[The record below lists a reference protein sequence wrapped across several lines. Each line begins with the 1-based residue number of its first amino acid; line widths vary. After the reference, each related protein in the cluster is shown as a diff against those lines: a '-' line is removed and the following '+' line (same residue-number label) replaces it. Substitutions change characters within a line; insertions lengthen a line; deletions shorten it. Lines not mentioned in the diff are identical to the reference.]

1 MSDRPELS
9 VVVPIYNEEENLSEL
24 ERRLRESLEA
34 ITTSWEVIFVND
46 GSEDGS
52 LALMK
57 AIRARD
63 PRFKRIDFSR
73 NFGHQTAVSAGI
85 DHAQGGAVVVMDGDL
100 QDPPEVIEQLVS
112 RWRDGFDVVYA
123 VRTDRKESLPKRAAY
138 AAFYRILHAISD
150 TEMPLDSGDFALMD
164 RRVVDHLV
172 ALPERNRYIRGLR
185 AWLGFRQT
193 GLTYA
198 RDARHAGGTK
208 QTLRRLFKQAFDG
221 IVAFS
226 DAPLRVVRQAGLVIT
241 GVSVLLGGWTLAK
254 RLFGYEVVPGF
265 ATLALLVLFFGGVQL
280 VTVGLLGEYI
290 ARIYTEVKGRPRY
303 VIRDLAGVEA
313 SVAGHGLPPCAYGGR
328 CEGSD
333 VVESS
338 TSRHTFVDVRV
349 ARGTATTRES
359 AVRGGK
365 PSSGERVGS

>member
-1 MSDRPELS
+1 MSDRSELS
-9 VVVPIYNEEENLSEL
+9 IVVPIFNEEGNLPEL
-24 ERRLRESLEA
+24 ERRLRDALDA

-46 GSEDGS
+46 GSTDGS
-52 LALMK
+52 LTLMQE
-57 AIRARD
+57 IRSRD

-85 DHAQGGAVVVMDGDL
+85 DHAQGRAVVVMDGDL

-112 RWRDGFDVVYA
+112 RWREGFDVVYA
-123 VRTDRKESLPKRAAY
+123 VRTERKESLLKRAAY
-138 AAFYRILHAISD
+138 AAFYRLLHAISD

-208 QTLRRLFKQAFDG
+208 YTLRRLFKLASDG
-221 IVAFS
+221 IFAFS
-226 DAPLRVVRQAGLVIT
+226 DAPLRVVRQAGLAIT
-241 GVSVLLGGWTLAK
+241 VVSVLLGAWTFAK
-254 RLFGYEVVPGF
+254 RILGHDVVPGF

-303 VIRDLAGVEA
+303 VIRDLDGLEPTRAGN
-313 SVAGHGLPPCAYGGR
+313 GRPPR
-328 CEGSD
+328 S
-333 VVESS
+333 
-338 TSRHTFVDVRV
+338 
-349 ARGTATTRES
+349 
-359 AVRGGK
+359 
-365 PSSGERVGS
+365 P